1 MVGGAAAIL
10 TLRRLAEFVALAAA
24 LAVYFAVHKRLPEV
38 SLWWDVAIIAALVM
52 PAVFA
57 TVGLLLPLRRM
68 RGRWVIALA
77 LFILAIAFSLLDWT
91 APASFAKLGAA
102 TFVGWLFLDFFEEA
116 SWVVIVALIIPWVD
130 AYSVWR
136 GPTNTIVEHHE
147 GVFERLSFAFPV
159 PGEAQTANLGIPDLL
174 FFALFLAAAAQFR
187 LRTWLTWLLMTASF
201 GVTIVLAVWL
211 DLGGLPALPLLSL
224 AFLAANGDLLWRR
237 VRRERERSAAQNA

>member
-1 MVGGAAAIL
+1 L
-10 TLRRLAEFVALAAA
+10 TLWRVAAFVALVAT
-24 LAVYFAVHKRLPEV
+24 LAVYFAVHKQLPEV
-38 SLWWDVAIIAALVM
+38 SLWWDVAVIAGLVI
-52 PAVFA
+52 PVVFA
-57 TVGLLLPLRRM
+57 PVGILLPLRRM
-68 RGRWVIALA
+68 RGRWIAA
-77 LFILAIAFSLLDWT
+77 LIFVALAIAFSILDWE

-102 TFVGWLFLDFFEEA
+102 TFVGWMFLDFFEEA

-136 GPTNTIVEHHE
+136 GPTNTIVHHHE

-159 PGEAQTANLGIPDLL
+159 PGENETANLGVPDLL

-187 LRTWLTWLLMTASF
+187 LRTSFTWLLMTASF
-201 GVTIVLAVWL
+201 GVTIAIAVWR

-237 VRRERERSAAQNA
+237 LRRERGPNAPQNA